1 MAAFTPPS
9 PAQSPASAPR
19 ETAPQPIVSEA
30 SAPHEDDVRVAG
42 TDRAAAGAPAGDT
55 LGFRAMPPEPMRT
68 GVSGEEPHDEIA
80 SNRRSP
86 HGKGGSGRRNGMRIV
101 AVAAGAAVVI
111 GGGAVAAFA
120 LTGGSGDS
128 GDSAA
133 TVSPTRK
140 VADAAPKVDPKVLE
154 QQRKELALERA
165 SRATRED
172 SGKGPS
178 IHPKGEPIPTK
189 TPEKKKDD
197 DGGGSGGGAPV
208 GDPVP
213 KGEAQEIAKK
223 LMPSFGF
230 TGDGQFGCLVKLW
243 DRESGWNT
251 HAANPSGAYGI
262 PQALPGSK
270 MSSAGP
276 DWRNNATTQIKW
288 GLGYIKD
295 RYKTPCGGWSHFQS
309 AGWY

>member
-1 MAAFTPPS
+1 MAAFDAPS
-9 PAQSPASAPR
+9 PAGPPPDGRPSPARPAPEER
-19 ETAPQPIVSEA
+19 AARA

-42 TDRAAAGAPAGDT
+42 SARAAAPGGDT
-55 LGFRAMPPEPMRT
+55 LGFDTAGPPRPAGRPR
-68 GVSGEEPHDEIA
+68 GG
-80 SNRRSP
+80 RS
-86 HGKGGSGRRNGMRIV
+86 GGSGGRTGLRIA

-111 GGGAVAAFA
+111 GGGAVAALA

-128 GDSAA
+128 GEDAA
-133 TVSPTRK
+133 TVQPTRQL
-140 VADAAPKVDPKVLE
+140 ADAAPKIDPKVLE
-154 QQRKELALERA
+154 QKRRELALERA
-165 SRATRED
+165 SRQVRED
-172 SGKGPS
+172 DGKGPALR
-178 IHPKGEPIPTK
+178 PKGSPIPTK
-189 TPEKKKDD
+189 TPEKSKTGGT
-197 DGGGSGGGAPV
+197 GGGGPV

-230 TGDGQFGCLVKLW
+230 TGDGEFGCLVKLW

-270 MSSAGP
+270 MASAGP
-276 DWRNNATTQIKW
+276 DWQNNATTQIKW

>member
-1 MAAFTPPS
+1 M
-9 PAQSPASAPR
+9 
-19 ETAPQPIVSEA
+19 
-30 SAPHEDDVRVAG
+30 HVAG
-42 TDRAAAGAPAGDT
+42 AARAAAPGGDT
-55 LGFRAMPPEPMRT
+55 LGFGSAEPPPPGGRAR
-68 GVSGEEPHDEIA
+68 S
-80 SNRRSP
+80 RRA
-86 HGKGGSGRRNGMRIV
+86 GGSGSGGRTGLRIA

-120 LTGGSGDS
+120 FAGGSGDS
-128 GDSAA
+128 GDAAA
-133 TVSPTRK
+133 TVQPTRQL
-140 VADAAPKVDPKVLE
+140 ADAAAPKVDPKVLE
-154 QQRKELALERA
+154 QQRRELALERA
-165 SRATRED
+165 SRETRED
-172 SGKGPS
+172 DGKGPALR
-178 IHPKGEPIPTK
+178 PKGAPIPTK
-189 TPEKKKDD
+189 TPEKKKDGD
-197 DGGGSGGGAPV
+197 DGGGAPL
-208 GDPVP
+208 GDPTP
-213 KGEAQEIAKK
+213 KGEAQEIAKR

-288 GLGYIKD
+288 GLGYIKN